1 MPRDHLQ
8 RIAHL
13 VSLVLAR
20 GLGEQIEL
28 QRAAGR
34 DHGKGRVRLLGS
46 GRERMGFEK
55 FPDDG
60 VPDRANIKFGLSQ
73 KEAEAFA
80 SKLKVWCS
88 EPEYAFVWKGD

>member
-1 MPRDHLQ
+1 
-8 RIAHL
+8 
-13 VSLVLAR
+13 
-20 GLGEQIEL
+20 
-28 QRAAGR
+28 
-34 DHGKGRVRLLGS
+34 
-46 GRERMGFEK
+46 MGFEK

>member
-1 MPRDHLQ
+1 
-8 RIAHL
+8 
-13 VSLVLAR
+13 
-20 GLGEQIEL
+20 
-28 QRAAGR
+28 
-34 DHGKGRVRLLGS
+34 
-46 GRERMGFEK
+46 MGFEK

-60 VPDRANIKFGLSQ
+60 VPDRASIKFGLSQ